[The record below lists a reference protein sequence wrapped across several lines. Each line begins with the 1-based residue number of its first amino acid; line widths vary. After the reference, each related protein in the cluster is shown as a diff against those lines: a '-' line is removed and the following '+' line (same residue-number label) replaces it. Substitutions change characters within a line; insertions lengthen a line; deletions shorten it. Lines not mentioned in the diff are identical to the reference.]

1 MIWKYT
7 RTILAGF
14 GCILL
19 VFVSSCAF
27 GVGGGRGEVVESWEK
42 VGGKLKIRVT
52 EYKEKNPVYL
62 PHFFYVFESSN
73 AGSGN
78 WHEIMAVKNDDDVPL
93 PRQQIRFA
101 NDEVAYVFMNEK
113 YAVTTDL
120 GRTWTVWEA
129 VPQNLSKLQAAANI
143 RDVQINTDGTGN
155 MHLGSLFNG
164 QVESLTIFT
173 QDHGRHWNFE

>member
-1 MIWKYT
+1 MVETWET
-7 RTILAGF
+7 
-14 GCILL
+14 
-19 VFVSSCAF
+19 V
-27 GVGGGRGEVVESWEK
+27 RGK
-42 VGGKLKIRVT
+42 FKIRIT

-62 PHFFYVFESSN
+62 THFFYVFESSN

-78 WHEIMAVKNDDDVPL
+78 WHEIMEVKNDDDVPL
-93 PRQQIRFA
+93 PREQIRFV

-129 VPQNLSKLQAAANI
+129 VPQSLSKLQSAANI
-143 RDVQINTDGTGN
+143 RDVQINIDGTGN
-155 MHLGSLFNG
+155 MHLSSLFNG
-164 QVESLTIFT
+164 QVDSLTIFT